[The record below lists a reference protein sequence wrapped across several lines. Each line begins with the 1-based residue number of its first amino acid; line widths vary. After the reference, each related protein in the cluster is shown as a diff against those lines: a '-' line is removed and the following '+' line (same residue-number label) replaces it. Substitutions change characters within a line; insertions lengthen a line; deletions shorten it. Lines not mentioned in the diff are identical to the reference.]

1 MVGSPVPALATGKLH
16 PTVCDCLRHSHWP
29 KGVAFSG
36 PNSRGASVGTSSGRA
51 LFTRTFQEQP
61 GVYWTMWSVR
71 PCSPTAGT
79 TFPRTLFSVL
89 PGWCGGQ
96 LKWFL
101 TTPTI
106 VTMGPSNSIPGHA
119 PRRTE
124 NRDLDT
130 CMPIL
135 SQNYSQ

>member
-1 MVGSPVPALATGKLH
+1 MPDLATSKLH

-29 KGVAFSG
+29 KGFASSG
-36 PNSRGASVGTSSGRA
+36 PNSRGVSVVTWSVRA
-51 LFTRTFQEQP
+51 LFTISFQKQP

-79 TFPRTLFSVL
+79 TFPSTQFSVL

-101 TTPTI
+101 TTPAI
-106 VTMGPSNSIPGHA
+106 LTMGPSNSIPGHA

-124 NRDLDT
+124 NRDLDI
-130 CMPIL
+130 CMPIFFF
-135 SQNYSQ
+135 NIFY